1 MPVCAHRQRPR
12 GMWLPFLS
20 SFAHH
25 LFVCDTVSHWIW
37 SLIFFFFCLG
47 CLSSELQ
54 DHPASTSNAVA
65 TDTHGMPSFYV
76 SAVDLNLGPLTFVAN
91 VLTHWAFSIAL
102 IAVLITENHLRQS
115 PGVLT
120 DYSRLLSLR
129 PSGNFEN
136 FSSSTFLSH
145 TSLL

>member
-1 MPVCAHRQRPR
+1 MPVCAQAEAT
-12 GMWLPFLS
+12 GNVT
-20 SFAHH
+20 SFTHSLTT

-37 SLIFFFFCLG
+37 SLIFFFFFWLG

-54 DHPASTSNAVA
+54 DHPASTSNAVV

-76 SAVDLNLGPLTFVAN
+76 RAVDLNLGPLTFVAN
-91 VLTHWAFSIAL
+91 VLTHGAFSIAL
-102 IAVLITENHLRQS
+102 ITVLITENHLRQS
-115 PGVLT
+115 PGVLM